1 MFLAWRSPK
10 NPQWLPPAKKRY
22 RRNINVA
29 ECYDINIIGL
39 IISECPFGNRTFEI
53 EEKWSPDLGPPFGVM
68 HCIRCSCVALRR
80 FACVDIKDE
89 CPKPTCTEP
98 VLPPGK
104 CCKTCPGSVYTDLED
119 DIALSKSEMEISS
132 HRTEKYIALLT
143 GNSMN
148 PKVPSRGSAR
158 GFFKFL
164 KRDLHFS
171 IYTNSIE
178 KVTSIRFTDQEAN
191 IVKEYDVKQNSSA
204 KICGIWHKL
213 PRMYRRLLQ
222 KQRLSVQVTTADYKD
237 GIASGRLI
245 KRYHNGSGYA
255 RYIFYTKHFTFL
267 SRIFCHLDFF
277 EVLFESVLSP
287 DTTFNTLSVGAGGLA
302 AVKLEGSSAI
312 ISITFDGMFKK
323 TDTKNPSSMTVFIEK
338 VNGKDNSR
346 VVIADTKK
354 EVIIDKPS
362 LGKHSISIALK
373 FSAQELKQMARG
385 KLALGLISNFGNKI
399 SGRIIPKQTC
409 DVFQAVIS
417 GDGSNNGRKSKTG
430 AAGFALLEL
439 EDSGTIRY
447 SIKIES
453 LSSTLV
459 ELKIKYPGKK
469 RRRVKEVEDALA
481 TYMDGWANGTYTK
494 TTVTDI
500 EKLMNGEFFVNVGSE
515 NFPSEIQGKIRRSL
529 RTQPQLQGNMVLLT
543 GNKTSAAGVA
553 WVYVDDECRLGYDV
567 YSSGLSLK
575 KSRHHHNDKNLA
587 EERHI
592 LELFDVPKNR
602 EFKNKRIALH
612 KFNGVHV
619 NSIKKKIN
627 RVTLF
632 GIHQGITYLKI
643 VSKYYTSRKK
653 DQEKPEPDLVMEL
666 KGNINSVRVPKHCLP
681 NGNLMDQKFMN
692 MHGYDTQAEQ
702 ESNYINTDRDTHCI
716 YRKKTYADGAQWK
729 AIHRPCQICFCQKGE
744 VKCQHYKCPP
754 LDCIKQIT
762 LASDCCPICEE
773 DLHLIK
779 GPDSKI
785 RGCTLPGE
793 NTFHIIGT
801 KWYPFLPPKGFSKCV
816 VCECNATTLKAKC
829 TPKPCPTLYCPKN
842 TAYREKPDSCCKKCP
857 GKDGLANHND
867 SKVTETAADG
877 AFNKEKGEIS
887 KASDR
892 NEILS
897 NGGCTM
903 RTKIHKHGDLWN
915 PIVASGGKVKEVCCY
930 CKNGKLDCFRRNCS
944 SNIAK
949 NIKKMCAG

>member
-323 TDTKNPSSMTVFIEK
+323 TGKSDLKYIFSAIHEFPSQLS
-338 VNGKDNSR
+338 
-346 VVIADTKK
+346 
-354 EVIIDKPS
+354 
-362 LGKHSISIALK
+362 GKHSISIALK

-857 GKDGLANHND
+857 AQYCHSLA
-867 SKVTETAADG
+867 
-877 AFNKEKGEIS
+877 
-887 KASDR
+887 
-892 NEILS
+892 
-897 NGGCTM
+897 
-903 RTKIHKHGDLWN
+903 TKC
-915 PIVASGGKVKEVCCY
+915 S
-930 CKNGKLDCFRRNCS
+930 CFGPQNSLEFTS
-944 SNIAK
+944 SNRDIGGLGPRATVQSLLTA
-949 NIKKMCAG
+949 IFR